1 MIAQNRD
8 FSNTIWY
15 TDERFLPCKYRI
27 LGRFAH
33 RSFLS
38 PFPSGDSRLCVC
50 KDPRSFVLMP
60 IFERQE
66 NTIRKG
72 KAAAALFLAVLC
84 LALLTGCAKKPT
96 KEEQEYE
103 AAMHRF
109 FDTMLEYDALLSG
122 IDPAAP
128 DATEALLTTIDDI
141 EKACVEAAS
150 RRQKPMLRWA
160 KRPFVS
166 PVTSDWPDSI
176 ITTLF
181 PVKAFTSPPTKPET
195 RNTPPPERSCRR
207 CCGLCR
213 KRSSKKSLLL
223 QRDCQDV

>member
-1 MIAQNRD
+1 MKIIIVMIAQNRD

-150 RRQKPMLRWA
+150 LKAPKAYAPVGEAAVRLSGHIRLAGQHYHNAFSGESFYEPSYEAGNEEYAAAGTELQEMLRLMQEA
-160 KRPFVS
+160 
-166 PVTSDWPDSI
+166 
-176 ITTLF
+176 
-181 PVKAFTSPPTKPET
+181 E
-195 RNTPPPERSCRR
+195 
-207 CCGLCR
+207 
-213 KRSSKKSLLL
+213 
-223 QRDCQDV
+223 Q